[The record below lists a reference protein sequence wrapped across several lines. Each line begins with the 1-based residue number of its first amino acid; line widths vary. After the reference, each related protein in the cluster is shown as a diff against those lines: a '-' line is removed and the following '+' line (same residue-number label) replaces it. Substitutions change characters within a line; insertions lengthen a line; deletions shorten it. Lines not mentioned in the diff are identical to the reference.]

1 MKKWLIPLIIVAVI
15 GFGVY
20 NWAVGFNNTAIKH
33 EANAKT
39 AWSNVESS
47 YRIWCRASSYRQ
59 NV

>member
-20 NWAVGFNNTAIKH
+20 NWAVGFNNTAVEH

-39 AWSNVESS
+39 KASNKT
-47 YRIWCRASSYRQ
+47 
-59 NV
+59 